1 MHDVLVGLIG
11 IVAVLFFAAVVVDAS
26 RKTSQTEID
35 FRAACTAVKGNA
47 IYNGRH
53 WECLK

>member
-11 IVAVLFFAAVVVDAS
+11 IVAVLFFAAAGVYA
-26 RKTSQTEID
+26 TSQTEID